1 MEFLLVYQDDLM
13 SQSPNNKNAS
23 PKEKVKKKKIAQNDF
38 ILGFNFHTLWTA
50 TQGDLAH
57 KLGQYPYHIHSLW
70 IVSVRLYHWD
80 CVKHWNYK
88 PHMEESF
95 LLHKGWNTQEFLE
108 DGTTETDI
116 WLHGNYRVSADLMFT
131 ITYLNASEGGRQPR
145 GKNLEWG
152 TI

>member
-57 KLGQYPYHIHSLW
+57 KLGQ
-70 IVSVRLYHWD
+70 
-80 CVKHWNYK
+80 
-88 PHMEESF
+88 
-95 LLHKGWNTQEFLE
+95 
-108 DGTTETDI
+108 
-116 WLHGNYRVSADLMFT
+116 
-131 ITYLNASEGGRQPR
+131 
-145 GKNLEWG
+145 
-152 TI
+152 